1 MSINKNT
8 YGIIGYDLTKR
19 RDKLLTE
26 DVCESKWYENLNC
39 YQRKGNIQIFDD
51 PMSGEYL
58 YFGYIFFETDEYYEN
73 KLGCYSLSDIEK
85 IKDEVEQKLF
95 EVFKIKKEP
104 KIIVFNEFT

>member
-1 MSINKNT
+1 MHSKYVFYAEFERSDYMSINKNT

-51 PMSGEYL
+51 PMSGNTCISVI
-58 YFGYIFFETDEYYEN
+58 YFLKQMSIT
-73 KLGCYSLSDIEK
+73 K
-85 IKDEVEQKLF
+85 I
-95 EVFKIKKEP
+95 
-104 KIIVFNEFT
+104 N